1 MRGAHDAR
9 EPTDGKHEMARANA
23 TSTGVYQHQHSTAV
37 TARNGWHTQPHK
49 HASHGHTH
57 HKGARGKARQRH
69 RGQPP
74 PPYVMYE
81 RPRRSQRTGDC
92 QRPHG
97 RGWPIRFTGV
107 VCRRSVAVRGIHCP
121 QQATVG
127 FAVALLG
134 FLGLSEYRVLESM
147 F

>member
-1 MRGAHDAR
+1 MTR
-9 EPTDGKHEMARANA
+9 ESALMGSTRWLGQMPQAPVCTSTSTRLQSRHATDGTHSH
-23 TSTGVYQHQHSTAV
+23 TSMPPMDT
-37 TARNGWHTQPHK
+37 
-49 HASHGHTH
+49 HTH

-69 RGQPP
+69 RGQPPP

-127 FAVALLG
+127 FAVCTSWTVCSLLN
-134 FLGLSEYRVLESM
+134 RVLESR